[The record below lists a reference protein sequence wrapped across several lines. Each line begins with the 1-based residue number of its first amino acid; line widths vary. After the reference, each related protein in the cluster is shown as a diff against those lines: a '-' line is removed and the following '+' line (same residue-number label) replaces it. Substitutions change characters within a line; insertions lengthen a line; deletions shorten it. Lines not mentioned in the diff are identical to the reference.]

1 MQAINET
8 AAERQVPDD
17 DRRRRQRAAVLWAA
31 SLECGGQV
39 ADCVV
44 LNLGLNGAL
53 LRMAV
58 PFESSYPVTL
68 RSYHFGHLDG
78 RVIWQEGNAV
88 GLQFE
93 GAPEQVVE
101 TLSRALPELTTAKPA
116 MYL

>member
-44 LNLGLNGAL
+44 LNLGLSGAL

-93 GAPEQVVE
+93 GEPAQVVE